1 MNIIIVLSAMATASG
16 SSAEP
21 HRTSAY
27 SSDLRWRMVYQKE
40 LLGLTCR
47 EVGENLNVDAS
58 TVSRV
63 VSRFYQT
70 GDVDEH
76 AKSGRPTTLTAYDEF
91 VILENILTRP
101 STSLREIVH
110 DMKQVTGTEVMKLL
124 YVGF

>member
-1 MNIIIVLSAMATASG
+1 MAAASG

-21 HRTSAY
+21 HRTSPY

-47 EVGENLNVDAS
+47 ENLNVDAS

-63 VSRFYQT
+63 VSRFYQR

-76 AKSGRPTTLTAYDEF
+76 PKSGRPTALTAYDEF

-101 STSLREIVH
+101 STYLQEIVD
-110 DMKQVTGTEVMKLL
+110 DMK
-124 YVGF
+124 